1 METTEHKLSSDIN
14 EIKKQLD
21 EIIHAPYSYYF
32 GASLSS
38 RKRHQRDTAVYIT
51 KEDIPTAV
59 IEITSQNVW
68 YADDEVQ
75 FMEDA
80 RNAGYSYGI
89 TYCAEWNDIMIQDLR
104 ESRKGKSIY
113 SPLSSL
119 YDLVEVLSEDSS
131 DNPTQLDWKM
141 GIQAII
147 EDLRKK
153 NYSSFEIN
161 ALNNIQK
168 SHVTYD
174 ANTNQCYVDSE
185 DERAFFQTIFIP
197 YEEDYI
203 CRYTTFDALERI
215 LRDKK
220 QSVCSV
226 VCMNDETECY
236 YADDYLRKYK
246 ESEAKTQQK
255 IDYKESNNCQ
265 ISSCTHIQ
273 LVDNLSLWR
282 LYADNGRGVCLKY
295 KIDKKILTE
304 QGFYLYMVNY
314 PYEKDR
320 QWKLDLVAH
329 LQNMQIMGYTFVF
342 KNFHI
347 WKHFFKP
354 KHYRDEHEIRLLH
367 FKNNEDQFKWIRTGD
382 SQILA
387 PVIEFN
393 IEKGKNKFPLVL
405 SEIILGPKFPEAAT
419 NAEQIRYYKA
429 LQEIEEDGDCPVTL
443 SKIIGYR

>member
-1 METTEHKLSSDIN
+1 MATSEHKLSSDID

-21 EIIHAPYSYYF
+21 EIIHAPFSYYL

-51 KEDIPTAV
+51 KEEIPIAV

-89 TYCAEWNDIMIQDLR
+89 TYCADWNEIKIQDLR
-104 ESRKGKSIY
+104 ESRKRESRY

-119 YDLVEVLSEDSS
+119 YDLEEVLSEDSS

-147 EDLRKK
+147 NDLRK
-153 NYSSFEIN
+153 NSSSLELN
-161 ALNNIQK
+161 ALLNIQK
-168 SHVTYD
+168 AHVTYD

-197 YEEDYI
+197 YSEDYI

-236 YADDYLRKYK
+236 YADDYLRRHKK
-246 ESEAKTQQK
+246 SETKMQQE
-255 IDYKESNNCQ
+255 IDYKELNDCQ

-282 LYADNGRGVCLKY
+282 LYADNGRGVCLKF

-304 QGFYLYMVNY
+304 QGFYLYIVNY
-314 PYEKDR
+314 GNEKDS
-320 QWKLDLVAH
+320 QWRLDLVAD
-329 LQNMQIMGYTFVF
+329 LQKLQIMEYTFVF

-354 KHYRDEHEIRLLH
+354 IHYRDEHEVRLLY
-367 FKNNEDQFKWIRTGD
+367 FKNNEDKFKWIKTRD

-387 PVIEFN
+387 PVIEFS

-429 LQEIEEDGDCPVTL
+429 LQEIEENGDCPVTL
-443 SKIIGYR
+443 SKIKGYR

>member
-1 METTEHKLSSDIN
+1 MATSEHKLSSDID

-21 EIIHAPYSYYF
+21 EIIHAPFSYYL

-51 KEDIPTAV
+51 KEEIPIAV

-89 TYCAEWNDIMIQDLR
+89 TYCADWNEIKIQDLR
-104 ESRKGKSIY
+104 ESRKRESRY

-119 YDLVEVLSEDSS
+119 YDLEEVLSEDSS

-141 GIQAII
+141 GIQTII
-147 EDLRKK
+147 NDLRK
-153 NYSSFEIN
+153 NSSSLELN
-161 ALNNIQK
+161 ALLNIQK
-168 SHVTYD
+168 AHVTYD

-197 YEEDYI
+197 YSEDYI

-236 YADDYLRKYK
+236 YADDYLRRHKK
-246 ESEAKTQQK
+246 SETKMQQE
-255 IDYKESNNCQ
+255 IDYKELNDCQ

-282 LYADNGRGVCLKY
+282 LYADNGRGVCLKF

-304 QGFYLYMVNY
+304 QGFYLYIVNY
-314 PYEKDR
+314 GNEKDS
-320 QWKLDLVAH
+320 QWRLDLVAD
-329 LQNMQIMGYTFVF
+329 LQKLQIMEYTFVF

-354 KHYRDEHEIRLLH
+354 IHYRDEHEVRLLY
-367 FKNNEDQFKWIRTGD
+367 FKNNEDKFKWIKTRD
-382 SQILA
+382 SQILV
-387 PVIEFN
+387 PVIEFS

-419 NAEQIRYYKA
+419 NAKQIRYYKA
-429 LQEIEEDGDCPVTL
+429 LQEIEENGDCPVTL
-443 SKIIGYR
+443 SKIKGYR

>member
-1 METTEHKLSSDIN
+1 MATTEHKLSSDID
-14 EIKKQLD
+14 EIKMQLD
-21 EIIHAPYSYYF
+21 EIIHAPYSYSL
-32 GASLSS
+32 GASISS
-38 RKRHQRDTAVYIT
+38 RKRHQRDTAVFIT
-51 KEDIPTAV
+51 KEETPIAV
-59 IEITSQNVW
+59 IEITTQNVW

-75 FMEDA
+75 FMAEA
-80 RNAGYSYGI
+80 KNAGFSYGI
-89 TYCAEWNDIMIQDLR
+89 TYCAEWNEIMIQDLR
-104 ESRKGKSIY
+104 ESRKEKSCY

-119 YDLVEVLSEDSS
+119 FDLAEVLSEDSS

-141 GIQAII
+141 GMQAII
-147 EDLRKK
+147 DNLR
-153 NYSSFEIN
+153 NNCSSFEKK
-161 ALNNIQK
+161 ALLNIQK
-168 SHVTYD
+168 AHVTYD

-197 YEEDYI
+197 YNEDYI
-203 CRYTTFDALERI
+203 CRYTTFEALERI

-236 YADDYLRKYK
+236 YADDYLRRNKM
-246 ESEAKTQQK
+246 SEEKPLQK
-255 IDYKESNNCQ
+255 IDYKELNDCQ
-265 ISSCTHIQ
+265 ISSCTHIR

-282 LYADNGRGVCLKY
+282 LYADNGKGVCLKY

-314 PYEKDR
+314 ANDEDH
-320 QWKLDLVAH
+320 QWQLDLVAH
-329 LQNMQIMGYTFVF
+329 LQNLQIMGYTFVF
-342 KNFHI
+342 KNLHI

-354 KHYRDEHEIRLLH
+354 IHYRDEHEIRLLH
-367 FKNNEDQFKWIRTGD
+367 FKNDEDTFKWIKTGD

-387 PVIEFN
+387 PVIEFC

-419 NAEQIRYYKA
+419 NLEQICYYKA

-443 SKIIGYR
+443 SKIKGYR